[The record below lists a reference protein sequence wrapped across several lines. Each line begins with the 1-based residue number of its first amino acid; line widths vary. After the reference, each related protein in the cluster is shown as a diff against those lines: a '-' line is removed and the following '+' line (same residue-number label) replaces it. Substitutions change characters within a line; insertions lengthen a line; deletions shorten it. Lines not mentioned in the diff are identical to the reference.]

1 MLKIVTGRSLALL
14 VATAAVFFAPLASAD
29 DADDVMAVVQ
39 QWADTEA
46 DLVAQAQV
54 IRDDRVQV
62 TGNGRQSDQAGN
74 LRVQIANHNARV
86 RAAGGEPEMI
96 VRIESPQVAVYGAT
110 AVVSFVR
117 LFNVIPYN
125 SEPLPQNRAWFTLV
139 LVKESGSWG
148 IAHSHVSGINN

>member
-1 MLKIVTGRSLALL
+1 MMKFLTGRTLSLL
-14 VATAAVFFAPLASAD
+14 VASVAILFAPLAFAD

-46 DLVAQAQV
+46 DLVAQARL

-86 RAAGGEPEMI
+86 KTAGGEPEMI
-96 VRIESPQVAVYGAT
+96 VRIESPQVAVYGDT
-110 AVVSFVR
+110 AVVSFLR

-125 SEPLPQNRAWFTLV
+125 SDPVPQNRAWFTLV
-139 LVKESGSWG
+139 LVKERGSWG
-148 IAHSHVSGINN
+148 IAHSHVSQAN

>member
-1 MLKIVTGRSLALL
+1 MLKFVTGRTLGLFVA
-14 VATAAVFFAPLASAD
+14 ATAIFFAPLASAD
-29 DADDVMAVVQ
+29 DSDDVMAVVQ
-39 QWADTEA
+39 QWADTED
-46 DLVAQAQV
+46 DLVAQAKV

-62 TGNGRQSDQAGN
+62 TGNGRQSDQSGN
-74 LRVQIANHNARV
+74 LRVQIANHNARA

-96 VRIESPQVAVYGAT
+96 VRIESPQVAVYGDT

-117 LFNVIPYN
+117 LFNVIPHN

-139 LVKESGSWG
+139 LVKENGSWG

>member
-1 MLKIVTGRSLALL
+1 MLKFVTGRTLSLF
-14 VATAAVFFAPLASAD
+14 VASVAIFMAPLASAD

-46 DLVAQAQV
+46 DLVGQAKL

-74 LRVQIANHNARV
+74 LRVQIANHNARA
-86 RAAGGEPEMI
+86 RAAGGEPDMI
-96 VRIESPQVAVYGAT
+96 VRIESPQVAVYGDT

-117 LFNVIPYN
+117 LFNVIPYD

-139 LVKESGSWG
+139 LVKENGSWS

>member
-1 MLKIVTGRSLALL
+1 MLKFVTGRTLSLL
-14 VATAAVFFAPLASAD
+14 VASVAILFTPLAFAD

-46 DLVAQAQV
+46 DLVAQAKL

-74 LRVQIANHNARV
+74 LRVQLANHNARV
-86 RAAGGEPEMI
+86 KMAGGEPEMI
-96 VRIESPQVAVYGAT
+96 VRIESPHVAVYGDT
-110 AVVSFVR
+110 AVVSFMR

-125 SEPLPQNRAWFTLV
+125 SDPIPQNRAWFTLV
-139 LVKESGSWG
+139 LVKERGSWG
-148 IAHSHVSGINN
+148 IAHSHVSQANN

>member
-1 MLKIVTGRSLALL
+1 MLKFVTGRTLSLL
-14 VATAAVFFAPLASAD
+14 VASAAVLFAPMAFAD

-46 DLVAQAQV
+46 DLTAQAQT
-54 IRDDRVQV
+54 IRADRVQV
-62 TGNGRQSDQAGN
+62 TGNGRQSDQAEN

-86 RAAGGEPEMI
+86 KAAGGEPEMI
-96 VRIESPQVAVYGAT
+96 VRIESPQVAVYGDT

-125 SEPLPQNRAWFTLV
+125 SEPLPQNSAWFTLV
-139 LVKESGSWG
+139 LVKERGSWG

>member
-1 MLKIVTGRSLALL
+1 M
-14 VATAAVFFAPLASAD
+14 APLAAAD

-46 DLVAQAQV
+46 DLVAQANV
-54 IRDDRVQV
+54 IRSDRVQV

-74 LRVQIANHNARV
+74 LRVQIANHNARAK
-86 RAAGGEPEMI
+86 AAGGEPEMI
-96 VRIESPQVAVYGAT
+96 VRIESPQVAVYGDT

-125 SEPLPQNRAWFTLV
+125 SEPLPQNSAWFTLV
-139 LVKESGSWG
+139 LVKERGSWG

>member
-1 MLKIVTGRSLALL
+1 MLKIVTGRTLSLL
-14 VATAAVFFAPLASAD
+14 VASAAILFAPLAMAD

-46 DLVAQAQV
+46 DLTGQAKL
-54 IRDDRVQV
+54 IRSDRVQV

-74 LRVQIANHNARV
+74 LRVQIANHNARAK
-86 RAAGGEPEMI
+86 AAGGEPEMI
-96 VRIESPQVAVYGAT
+96 VRIESPQVAVYGDT

-125 SEPLPQNRAWFTLV
+125 SDPLPGNRAWFTLV
-139 LVKESGSWG
+139 LVKERGSWG
-148 IAHSHVSGINN
+148 IAHSHVSQANN

>member
-1 MLKIVTGRSLALL
+1 MLKFVTGRTLSLF
-14 VATAAVFFAPLASAD
+14 VASVAIFMAPLAAAD

-46 DLVAQAQV
+46 DLVAQANV
-54 IRDDRVQV
+54 IRSDRVQV

-74 LRVQIANHNARV
+74 LRVQIANHNARAK
-86 RAAGGEPEMI
+86 AAGGEPEMI
-96 VRIESPQVAVYGAT
+96 VRIESPQVAVYGDT

-139 LVKESGSWG
+139 LVKERGSWG